1 MSSQNQSFQAEV
13 RQLLDIVIHSLYTD
27 REIFT
32 RELVSNASDAL
43 EKLKVIQLTEK
54 DIYEAETELKIEITT
69 EEEARRIIIADTGLG
84 MTREELVQHLGTIAH
99 SGTKAFLRQQQDK
112 GDHSASGMIGQFGV
126 GFYSVFMVAERV
138 EVHTHSWRTDAE
150 SLVWSSDGREG
161 YQIDA
166 SENEARG
173 CRIVIHLKEEHAEF
187 AKADRIKGL
196 LTEYSNFVAFPLY
209 LNGERVNT
217 VEALWLKPKAEITEE
232 QYQEFYRFNAKAWD
246 KPRFTLHFTAD
257 APLDIHALLFVPE
270 ENPERFGFGQT
281 QPGVALYC
289 KRVLIDPRPEGLL
302 PEWLRFVRGV
312 IDSADLPLNISRE
325 SMQDSAL
332 VKKLGQVMTNRLLKF
347 IEKRATEEP
356 EAYAQFYNGFSR
368 FIKEGLV
375 SSYEHRE
382 TLAGLL
388 RFESSMTEPGQL
400 TSLDDYLSR
409 AKEGQKEIYYLVGS
423 SRDALESGPY
433 MEAFKARGLE
443 VIYFTEQVDEFV
455 VDHFGNYK
463 DQRLVS
469 AAQSEIELEE
479 TTLEG
484 EALTA
489 EVLTG
494 LCDWWK
500 GIAGEAVKSVASGRR
515 LVDSPVVALLPED
528 AANAQMRAM
537 MKAMGQEIPA
547 SQAVLEVN
555 PRHALIKRL
564 ESLRHDQPELSALV
578 AQQLADQA
586 LLAAGLIENP
596 QALVKRMNDLLQRVI

>member
-1 MSSQNQSFQAEV
+1 
-13 RQLLDIVIHSLYTD
+13 
-27 REIFT
+27 
-32 RELVSNASDAL
+32 
-43 EKLKVIQLTEK
+43 
-54 DIYEAETELKIEITT
+54 
-69 EEEARRIIIADTGLG
+69 
-84 MTREELVQHLGTIAH
+84 
-99 SGTKAFLRQQQDK
+99 
-112 GDHSASGMIGQFGV
+112 
-126 GFYSVFMVAERV
+126 
-138 EVHTHSWRTDAE
+138 
-150 SLVWSSDGREG
+150 
-161 YQIDA
+161 
-166 SENEARG
+166 
-173 CRIVIHLKEEHAEF
+173 
-187 AKADRIKGL
+187 L

-209 LNGERVNT
+209 LNGDRVNT

-356 EAYAQFYNGFSR
+356 EAYAQFYAGFSR

-382 TLAGLL
+382 SLASLL
-388 RFESSMTEPGQL
+388 RFESSMSEPGQL

-409 AKEGQKEIYYLVGS
+409 AKDGQKEIYYLVGS

-463 DQRLVS
+463 DKRLVS

-479 TTLEG
+479 TTQEG
-484 EALTA
+484 DALTA
-489 EVLTG
+489 DVLTG

-500 GIAGEAVKSVASGRR
+500 GIAGDSVKSVASGRR

-528 AANAQMRAM
+528 AANGQMRAM

-547 SQAVLEVN
+547 AQAVLEVN

-586 LLAAGLIENP
+586 LLSAGLIENP